1 MDGFSITAER
11 ISAAGAG
18 VAEVAASLATEIAAM
33 QGMLDEVRA
42 GWQSTQAAPR
52 FAVALQTHLERATA
66 IKDALLSHGTTLV
79 GTGRRYAE
87 AEASLA
93 ETIPGG
99 PR

>member
-18 VAEVAASLATEIAAM
+18 VGEVAGRLATEISAM

-52 FAVALQTHLERATA
+52 FAAALQLHLEQATA
-66 IKDALLSHGTTLV
+66 IKDALLSHGTSLV
-79 GTGRRYAE
+79 GTGRRFEQAE
-87 AEASLA
+87 ATLA
-93 ETIPGG
+93 ERIPGG
-99 PR
+99 AS